1 MYVKFKDNIC
11 AADLAK
17 SLSSKNWGVKYL
29 FCIKD
34 VFTKYPFVKP
44 LKDQKAKTL
53 HHYSIEILNKS
64 KHKPNKL
71 CTDQGKEFYNSLK
84 QKWLDDNDTL
94 KY

>member
-1 MYVKFKDNIC
+1 MKFKDNIC

-64 KHKPNKL
+64 KHNQINYVL
-71 CTDQGKEFYNSLK
+71 IKEKNFTTALSKNG
-84 QKWLDDNDTL
+84 
-94 KY
+94 